1 MEVSQSHLQEVYIND
16 ICYLVGVVKELVVI
30 KAILIYIT
38 CSFIPPG
45 SLVPDIGLSPE
56 EVFQSTTNT
65 NFQDAETLNGED
77 HTLVEVLQTAE
88 TNPGNSGHHPL

>member
-1 MEVSQSHLQEVYIND
+1 MEVGQSHLQEVYIND

-56 EVFQSTTNT
+56 EVFESTANT
-65 NFQDAETLNGED
+65 NFRDAETLNGD
-77 HTLVEVLQTAE
+77 ACNAQSPQVIC
-88 TNPGNSGHHPL
+88 